1 MLLNLIVSLVRI
13 KLESNNFKLCSG
25 NMLNFYFQKQYYRL
39 LSLNNVHVGAK
50 LNRDQTINKTI
61 QNTMKMLLKNRKNI
75 ENHHCGGGPK
85 ANSAR
90 GLFSLLLLGPE
101 PDSQQPGRR
110 KGPPRRRPHG
120 PHGPR
125 AGPRCQ
131 GAILAV
137 D

>member
-1 MLLNLIVSLVRI
+1 
-13 KLESNNFKLCSG
+13 
-25 NMLNFYFQKQYYRL
+25 
-39 LSLNNVHVGAK
+39 
-50 LNRDQTINKTI
+50 
-61 QNTMKMLLKNRKNI
+61 MKMLLKNRKNI

-101 PDSQQPGRR
+101 PDSQRMGNR

-120 PHGPR
+120 PHGPC
-125 AGPRCQ
+125 ASPRCQ

-137 D
+137 DEDWTAVRAFRQPKTLATPVLSKP